1 MLRYFRF
8 NLLPQSLQSSV
19 KLMRFFIIFFAS
31 LFISFPAFAS
41 IDVTMGSEGGLA
53 FEPAELSINAGET
66 VRFVNDLLNHNVII
80 GDHPELSHE
89 NLAFRTGESFE
100 ITFNEAGDYDYWCEP
115 HKGAGMVGIIH
126 VR

>member
-1 MLRYFRF
+1 MHFFVVFLA
-8 NLLPQSLQSSV
+8 SV
-19 KLMRFFIIFFAS
+19 
-31 LFISFPAFAS
+31 FISFPAFAS
-41 IDVTMGSEGGLA
+41 IDVTMGSEGDLV

-66 VRFVNDLLNHNVII
+66 VHFVNDLLNHNVII

-89 NLAFRTGESFE
+89 DLALGTGESFE
-100 ITFNEAGDYDYWCEP
+100 ITFNEAGDYNYWCEP

>member
-1 MLRYFRF
+1 
-8 NLLPQSLQSSV
+8 
-19 KLMRFFIIFFAS
+19 MRFLIIFFAS

-41 IDVTMGSEGGLA
+41 IDVTMGTEGGLA

-80 GDHPELSHE
+80 CDHAELSHE
-89 NLAFRTGESFE
+89 VLAFRTGESLE

>member
-1 MLRYFRF
+1 
-8 NLLPQSLQSSV
+8 
-19 KLMRFFIIFFAS
+19 MRFFIIFFAS

-41 IDVTMGSEGGLA
+41 VDVTMGLGGGLV

-66 VRFVNDLLNHNVII
+66 VRFVNDLLNHNVIV
-80 GDHPELSHE
+80 GDHPEFSHE
-89 NLAFRTGESFE
+89 DLAFGTGESFE